1 MISSQTVKIFLSSV
15 DFVFLHKVE
24 MELTSSSMLSKH
36 ANRLFFEDAG
46 VQ

>member
-15 DFVFLHKVE
+15 DFVFLHNVE

-36 ANRLFFEDAG
+36 ENSWFFDVE